1 MKILL
6 VNPPRSPHNAIFDH
20 APEHAKRYI
29 HRRLVGPPLGLLTL
43 VAAVRDRHEVAL
55 CEMKGIYDLD
65 PAAAPPVELVRAWLE
80 RERPGL
86 VGLTFIASEH
96 PAGLAILRAV
106 KAFDPGIVTVAG
118 GLHCTLCPED
128 FDDPA
133 VDVVIPGPAAHLFA
147 QLADAVAAGQP
158 LDRIAGL
165 LLRADGG
172 LQPTAAAAGCDPA
185 VRHYIAP
192 DRSLL
197 TPWLS
202 TYVVGRATGPSTYVF
217 TSLGCPYRCSFCSIW
232 PQYGGAYHQRDVES
246 VIKELKTLDEY
257 EVVRFADANTLVDL
271 GFARRLFER
280 IAAEG
285 ITKTFIMDI
294 RADTA
299 AKNPDLIA
307 LLARGGLRVVITGFE
322 SPDRE
327 ELRRYGK
334 NLKADLIGEAIKVFH
349 DNGIMLRG
357 NYLVRPDYGEA
368 QFAALAEYAAR
379 HTVAFAGYTI
389 LTPMPGTPFHR
400 EVAAEIVDH
409 DLAKYNF
416 FNCVL
421 KTKLPLEQFY
431 VQVGALWPIRLGTE
445 TI

>member
-1 MKILL
+1 M
-6 VNPPRSPHNAIFDH
+6 
-20 APEHAKRYI
+20 
-29 HRRLVGPPLGLLTL
+29 
-43 VAAVRDRHEVAL
+43 
-55 CEMKGIYDLD
+55 
-65 PAAAPPVELVRAWLE
+65 
-80 RERPGL
+80 
-86 VGLTFIASEH
+86 
-96 PAGLAILRAV
+96 
-106 KAFDPGIVTVAG
+106 
-118 GLHCTLCPED
+118 
-128 FDDPA
+128 
-133 VDVVIPGPAAHLFA
+133 
-147 QLADAVAAGQP
+147 
-158 LDRIAGL
+158 
-165 LLRADGG
+165 
-172 LQPTAAAAGCDPA
+172 
-185 VRHYIAP
+185 P
-192 DRSLL
+192 DRSLVR
-197 TPWLS
+197 PWLS

-246 VIKELKTLDEY
+246 VIAELKTLDEY

-285 ITKTFIMDI
+285 IKKTFIMDI

-327 ELRRYGK
+327 ELQRYGK
-334 NLKADLIGEAIKVFH
+334 NLKADLHRRGDQGLPRQRGHAPRQLH
-349 DNGIMLRG
+349 RPAGLRG
-357 NYLVRPDYGEA
+357 GPVRRRWRSTPRGT
-368 QFAALAEYAAR
+368 R
-379 HTVAFAGYTI
+379 VAFAGYTI

-421 KTKLPLEQFY
+421 KTKLPLERFY
-431 VQVGALWPIRLGTE
+431 EQVGALWPIRLGTE

>member
-6 VNPPRSPHNAIFDH
+6 VNPPRSRHNAIFDH
-20 APEHAKRYI
+20 APDHAKRFI

-43 VAAVRDRHEVAL
+43 AAAVRGRHDVAL
-55 CEMKGIYDLD
+55 CDLKGMYDLD
-65 PAAAPPVELVRAWLE
+65 PAAAAPTDLVRAWLE
-80 RERPGL
+80 RERPAL

-96 PAGLAILRAV
+96 PAGMEILRAV
-106 KAFDPGIVTVAG
+106 KAYDPAIVTVAG

-133 VDVVIPGPAAHLFA
+133 VDVVVPGPAAQVF
-147 QLADAVAAGQP
+147 QELADALEARRPLAG
-158 LDRIAGL
+158 IGGL
-165 LLRADGG
+165 LLRTPDG
-172 LQPTAAAAGCDPA
+172 LRPTAAAPACDPA
-185 VRHYIAP
+185 GRDFIVP
-192 DRSLL
+192 DRSLVR
-197 TPWLS
+197 PWLS

-232 PQYGGAYHQRDVES
+232 PQYGGAYLQRDVES
-246 VIKELKTLDEY
+246 VIAELKTLDEY

-285 ITKTFIMDI
+285 IKKTFIMDI

-299 AKNPDLIA
+299 AKNPELIA
-307 LLARGGLRVVITGFE
+307 LLARGGLKVVITGFE
-322 SPDRE
+322 SPDSE

-334 NLKADLIGEAIKVFH
+334 NLKAGLIGEAIKVFH
-349 DNGIMLRG
+349 DNGVMLRG
-357 NYLVRPDYGEA
+357 NYIVRPDYDES
-368 QFAALAEYAAR
+368 QFAGLAAYAAR

-400 EVAAEIVDH
+400 EVADEIVDH

-421 KTKLPLEQFY
+421 KTKLPLARFY
-431 VQVGALWPIRLGTE
+431 EQVGALWPIRMGTE

>member
-1 MKILL
+1 VKILL
-6 VNPPRSPHNAIFDH
+6 VNPPRSPHNAIYDH
-20 APEHAKRYI
+20 APEQTKRFI

-43 VAAVRDRHEVAL
+43 ATAVRGSHDVAL
-55 CEMKGIYDLD
+55 CDMKGIYDLD
-65 PAAAPPVELVRAWLE
+65 PAAPPPVDLVRSWLE
-80 RERPGL
+80 RERPAL

-96 PAGLAILRAV
+96 PAGMGILKAV
-106 KAFDPGIVTVAG
+106 KAFDPTITTVAG
-118 GLHCTLCPED
+118 GLHGTLCPED

-133 VDVVIPGPAAHLFA
+133 VDVVVQGPAAQIFRE
-147 QLADAVAAGQP
+147 LADTLEAGRPQEGVN
-158 LDRIAGL
+158 GL
-165 LLRADGG
+165 LLRGVAG
-172 LQPTAAAAGCDPA
+172 LRPTAAAPACDPA
-185 VRHYIAP
+185 GREYLVP
-192 DRSLL
+192 DRSLVR
-197 TPWLS
+197 PWLS

-246 VIKELKTLDEY
+246 VIAELKTLDEY

-285 ITKTFIMDI
+285 IAKTFIMDI

-299 AKNPDLIA
+299 AKNPELIA

-327 ELRRYGK
+327 ELQRYGK
-334 NLKADLIGEAIKVFH
+334 NLKPDLIGEAIKVFH

-357 NYLVRPDYGEA
+357 NYIVRPDYGEA

>member
-1 MKILL
+1 VKILL
-6 VNPPRSPHNAIFDH
+6 VNPPRSPHNAIYEH
-20 APEHAKRYI
+20 APEHAKRFI

-43 VAAVRDRHEVAL
+43 ATAVRGQHDVAL
-55 CEMKGIYDLD
+55 CDMKGIYDLD
-65 PAAAPPVELVRAWLE
+65 PVAASPGDLIRTWLE
-80 RERPGL
+80 RERPAL

-96 PAGLAILRAV
+96 PAGMEILRAV
-106 KAFDPGIVTVAG
+106 KAFDPAITTVAG

-128 FDDPA
+128 FTDPA
-133 VDVVIPGPAAHLFA
+133 VDVVVPGPAAQIFREV
-147 QLADAVAAGQP
+147 ADALGAGRP
-158 LDRIAGL
+158 LGGVGGL
-165 LLRADGG
+165 LLRTGDG
-172 LQPTAAAAGCDPA
+172 LRPTAAAPACEPAGREYL
-185 VRHYIAP
+185 VP
-192 DRSLL
+192 DRSLVR
-197 TPWLS
+197 PWLS

-232 PQYGGAYHQRDVES
+232 PQYGGAYLQRDVES
-246 VIKELKTLDEY
+246 VIAELKTLDEY

-299 AKNPDLIA
+299 ARNPGLVA

-334 NLKADLIGEAIKVFH
+334 HLKADLIGEAIKVFH
-349 DNGIMLRG
+349 DNGVMLRG
-357 NYLVRPDYGEA
+357 NYIVRPDYGVD

-421 KTKLPLEQFY
+421 KTKLPLGRFHE
-431 VQVGALWPIRLGTE
+431 QVGALWPIRLGTE